1 MTRRRASPTGDLFG
15 GVSAAGA
22 VSVSPAGAATEA
34 LAESAT
40 ILRRFVEPQ
49 APALLAAIAHVTAES
64 PFRHM
69 VTPGG
74 YTMSV
79 AMTNCGRLGWVTD
92 RKGYRYDALDPT
104 TGRPWP
110 PLPAIF
116 RDIATRA
123 ADAGGFA
130 GFEPDACLVNRYEP
144 GTRLSLHQD
153 RNERDFAAPIVSVS
167 LGLPAVFL
175 FGGARR
181 QDRARRVRLESGDVV
196 VWGGPTRL
204 HFHGVA
210 PLPDGEHP
218 LTGRHRINLTFRK
231 AG

>member
-1 MTRRRASPTGDLFG
+1 MTRQGRTTKRTREAPSGDLFSETAEG
-15 GVSAAGA
+15 TGVEPLGE
-22 VSVSPAGAATEA
+22 G
-34 LAESAT
+34 AT
-40 ILRRFVEPQ
+40 ILRRFAEPS
-49 APALLAAIAHVTAES
+49 APALVEAIADITGAS
-64 PFRHM
+64 PFRNM

-92 RKGYRYDALDPT
+92 RRGYRYDTIDPMS
-104 TGRPWP
+104 GEPWP
-110 PLPAIF
+110 PLPEIY
-116 RDIATRA
+116 RELATRA
-123 ADAGGFA
+123 ADAAGFA

-153 RNERDFAAPIVSVS
+153 RNERDFTAPIVSVS
-167 LGLPAVFL
+167 LGLPAIFL

-181 QDRARRVRLESGDVV
+181 QDRARRVRLENGDVV

-204 HFHGVA
+204 SFHGVA
-210 PLPDGEHP
+210 PLGDGEHP
-218 LTGRHRINLTFRK
+218 LTGHHRINLTFRK

>member
-1 MTRRRASPTGDLFG
+1 MTLPRRATRRKRDAPSGDLFSETLVAG
-15 GVSAAGA
+15 GGA
-22 VSVSPAGAATEA
+22 EP
-34 LAESAT
+34 LAEGAT
-40 ILRRFVEPQ
+40 ILRGFAEPS
-49 APALLAAIAHVTAES
+49 ARALVDVIAEITAAS
-64 PFRHM
+64 PFRNM

-92 RKGYRYDALDPT
+92 RRGYRYDPLDPLS
-104 TGRPWP
+104 GEPWP
-110 PLPAIF
+110 ALPPIY
-116 RDIATRA
+116 RDLATRA
-123 ADAGGFA
+123 ADAAGYA

-153 RNERDFAAPIVSVS
+153 RNERDFTAPIVSVS

-181 QDRARRVRLESGDVV
+181 QDRASRVRLESGDVV

-204 HFHGVA
+204 TFHGVA
-210 PLPDGEHP
+210 PLADGEHP
-218 LTGRHRINLTFRK
+218 LTGRHRINLTLRK

>member
-1 MTRRRASPTGDLFG
+1 MTRQRRTAKRTREASSGDLFSETAERT
-15 GVSAAGA
+15 GVEPLGE
-22 VSVSPAGAATEA
+22 G
-34 LAESAT
+34 AT
-40 ILRRFVEPQ
+40 ILRRFAQPS
-49 APALLAAIAHVTAES
+49 APALVEAIADITGAS
-64 PFRHM
+64 PFRNM

-92 RKGYRYDALDPT
+92 RRGYRYDTLDPMS
-104 TGRPWP
+104 GEPWP
-110 PLPAIF
+110 PLPEIY
-116 RDIATRA
+116 RELATRA
-123 ADAGGFA
+123 AEAAGFA

-153 RNERDFAAPIVSVS
+153 RNERDFTAPIVSVS
-167 LGLPAVFL
+167 LGLPAIFL
-175 FGGARR
+175 FGGVRR
-181 QDRARRVRLESGDVV
+181 QDRARRVRLENGDVV

-204 HFHGVA
+204 SFHGVA
-210 PLPDGEHP
+210 PLADGKHP